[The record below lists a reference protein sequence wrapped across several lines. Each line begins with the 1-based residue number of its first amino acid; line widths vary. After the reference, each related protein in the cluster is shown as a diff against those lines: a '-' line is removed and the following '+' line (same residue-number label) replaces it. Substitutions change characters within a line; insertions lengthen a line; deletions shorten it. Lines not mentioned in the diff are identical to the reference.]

1 MDDVESTIKG
11 FAERT
16 DDQDT
21 VALAERLTTGD
32 HVSQAAAFI
41 KAATTGLN
49 DSDKKVQSGCIKLL
63 YEIGYRSPDLIA
75 DKAGLFLGL
84 LKSRNNRLAWGS
96 MIALSTIAS
105 LCPEELFEHREE
117 ILRAVEKGSTITQDR
132 GIMTLGIVAGS
143 GEKFRKGLFGRLL
156 EFLAACDKK
165 DFPKFCEHIF
175 AAVDSSNAPKYANI
189 LESRK
194 SELPRSGCAR
204 VERLLKK
211 VSRLE

>member
-1 MDDVESTIKG
+1 MNDVGATIKG

-16 DDQDT
+16 DDQET
-21 VALAERLTTGD
+21 VALAESLTTGGRA
-32 HVSQAAAFI
+32 SQAAAFI
-41 KAATTGLN
+41 EAAAAGLN

-63 YEIGYRSPDLIA
+63 YEIGYRSPELIA

-84 LKSRNNRLAWGS
+84 VKSRNNRLAWGG

-105 LCPEELFEHREE
+105 LCSEELFEHKEE
-117 ILRAVEKGSTITQDR
+117 ILRAIEKGSTITQDR

-143 GEKFRKGLFGRLL
+143 GETFRKGLFGRLL

-175 AAVDSSNAPKYANI
+175 AAVDSSNAPKYAKI

-194 SELPRSGCAR
+194 GELASSGRAR

-211 VSRLE
+211 VSSLE